1 MLPLST
7 LKRIVVCST
16 LRNFPYLPIHCIEF
30 AKEKLFEEQF
40 EFGIEQYEKFRTDKP
55 GFFEA
60 LAEMGTDEE
69 RMNAMKVVKLV
80 AEVQKGGAVDFPA
93 CIQLAF
99 EQMVNV
105 FRNTIIGVIAAGDET
120 EKSEGKPYWTGTK
133 RKPNPLEYSP
143 DNPMCLE
150 YLYAAANLYAAVF
163 NAAPCRDRVAFEE
176 QVRRL
181 NLAQPEYQAAGNA
194 AAANAAED
202 DEVVVDAGAKAAL
215 ESELQGL
222 DTEVLLKCVPH
233 DFEKD
238 DDDNFHIDYL
248 TIATNLRSWNY
259 NIRET
264 PRSEV
269 KVVAGRI
276 IPALATTTAM
286 VCGLVDIEFCKLV
299 LGLQNLGNSKFLQ
312 SNINLATGSEAF
324 SVFNPVRTFLIARV
338 TTASFLRKIYLPM
351 CSTRCRPCPK

>member
-1 MLPLST
+1 MVRRHFATSFFILLSVHLPFFVVSLPHSS
-7 LKRIVVCST
+7 LKQNLGHST

-80 AEVQKGGAVDFPA
+80 AEVQADGAVDFPG

-99 EQMVNV
+99 EQMVDV
-105 FRNTIIGVIAAGDET
+105 FHNTIIRVIVAGDET
-120 EKSEGKPYWTGTK
+120 EKRDGKPYWTGTK

-163 NAAPCRDRVAFEE
+163 KVPQCRDRVAFET
-176 QVRRL
+176 QVRDL
-181 NLAQPEYQAAGNA
+181 NLMQPEYKAAGNA
-194 AAANAAED
+194 TTATGGEED
-202 DEVVVDAGAKAAL
+202 DEVVIDAGAKAAL
-215 ESELQGL
+215 ESELQEMDL
-222 DTEVLLKCVPH
+222 EALLECAPH

-264 PRSEV
+264 SRSEV

-324 SVFNPVRTFLIARV
+324 SVFNPVSVSL
-338 TTASFLRKIYLPM
+338 
-351 CSTRCRPCPK
+351 